1 MKSFWKFLIVL
12 LLLLKVI
19 IIAGAIWLKTDH
31 AKIFLAQTVVDIFK
45 NKFGLITKIDNINI
59 SFPLVA
65 DIDFLSVHDKTGE
78 VGSLKNLHINIL
90 PSLFS
95 LWEVTFWSISAE
107 ELTVNKVPQV
117 LVHTTEPRGFF
128 NPDIIIREL
137 SFKRVKLAAA
147 LTALS
152 QTLSFSLNSHLEY
165 NNSKQKLVFTT
176 NGKLSLEKESS
187 FEMLGSY
194 DHNQEQLD
202 IKYSKFSSEIANVT
216 GKLFIDQKHDIIN
229 GEVNHQS
236 NFLKQIL
243 APYLQDSI
251 GNSKGEIKITGTA
264 KNPKIIA
271 TGSIDLDLAPLVY
284 DTEVLLSW
292 NSVNGFIKLNY
303 GTMNARGGIA
313 YKNNKLI
320 LLNFI
325 TKGID
330 SEKTANLTLDL
341 NSLIL
346 TGKILVADKKLVEV
360 VKYFPF
366 IHSGAMNM
374 EAVFSSADNLKQ
386 QLSLKGQ
393 VSDLSSNVLSFGTVD
408 INLSSPDLWQG
419 KFANLS
425 VLFKALDISDFILD
439 EVKIDAQLQNEDIN
453 VKGNVLS
460 KQPTSINLSFDSV
473 FKSIYK
479 KNVNPLSVP
488 IEFVINTIGGSI
500 GNAQIKSSSKVL
512 LVIGDKKTLKLDNLK
527 IDDGLLNVDASIDG
541 SSMLVSALL
550 KNVPIEPLLTMPG
563 HKIVGRVDGAIKAH
577 GSINDPHLSG
587 QLKLS
592 NAKYEYKQYGIK
604 LKDIS
609 STIKANG
616 KLINFSE
623 ILAKDRVGNSLQGDG
638 KVSLTEQYAFSF
650 NMKSK
655 KLNPINTPYMHGEL
669 NGNIL
674 IHGDKT
680 EATAKG
686 QLTLGPFEIKIPE
699 RFKEKI
705 PELNTKEVVI
715 EQNKFSYPL
724 KLNIDLVTTD
734 KVFIRGWGVDTRLSG
749 NLKISGDNNLPI
761 VKGILNTVRGRYQ
774 EFGKILT
781 IKKGEL
787 IFDGPLSPS
796 PFLNIIGVYVSG
808 GTEIRLILSGPIVN
822 PHLAIESTPA
832 MSEERALSFLLF
844 GANTEDISTFQALQL
859 ADGIRRLSGHGG
871 GLDPLGFGRKLL
883 RVDDINFKTDEAN
896 PEKTSIGLGK
906 YLTDKIYFEIERGR
920 QADTTKMRIE
930 VQITPKISIE
940 NVTKQEGNTSVGI
953 NWRFDY

>member
-1 MKSFWKFLIVL
+1 MKSVWKILIVL

-19 IIAGAIWLKTDH
+19 IISGAIWLKTDH
-31 AKIFLAQTVVDIFK
+31 AKTFLARTVVDGFK
-45 NKFGLITKIDNINI
+45 NKFGLITKIGNINI
-59 SFPLVA
+59 SFPLIA
-65 DIDFLSVHDKTGE
+65 DIDFLSVDDKTGE

-95 LWEVTFWSISAE
+95 FWEVTFWSISAE

-117 LVHTTEPRGFF
+117 LYTSEPSGLF
-128 NPDIIIREL
+128 NPDIIIREI
-137 SFKRVKLAAA
+137 SFDQVKLAPA
-147 LTALS
+147 LTGLI
-152 QTLSFSLNSHLEY
+152 QPFSFSLNSHLEY
-165 NNSKQKLVFTT
+165 NSSKQQLAFTT
-176 NGKLSLEKESS
+176 NGKLSLEKDNS

-216 GKLFIDQKHDIIN
+216 GKLFVDQKHNIIN
-229 GEVNHQS
+229 GEVDHQS
-236 NFLKQIL
+236 NFLKQLLNPQIQE
-243 APYLQDSI
+243 YI
-251 GNSKGEIKITGTA
+251 GESKGKINITGTV
-264 KNPKIIA
+264 KSPKIIA
-271 TGSIDLDLAPLVY
+271 TGDIDIDRSPLVY
-284 DTEVLLSW
+284 DTEVLLSQ
-292 NSVNGFIKLNY
+292 NSVNGFVKLNY
-303 GTMNARGGIA
+303 GAMNARGGIA

-341 NSLIL
+341 SSLIL
-346 TGKILVADKKLVEV
+346 TGKISVVDKKLVEV

-366 IHSGAMNM
+366 IHSGSMNI
-374 EAVFSSADNLKQ
+374 EAGFSSTDNLKQ
-386 QLSLKGQ
+386 QLYLKGQ
-393 VSDLSSNVLSFGTVD
+393 VSDLSSNGINFDTVD
-408 INLSSPDLWQG
+408 INLTSPDLWQG
-419 KFANLS
+419 KFAHLS
-425 VLFKALDISDFILD
+425 VLFKALNISNFILD

-460 KQPTSINLSFDSV
+460 KRPLPINLSFDSI
-473 FKSIYK
+473 FKSINK
-479 KNVNPLSVP
+479 KSTKPLSVP
-488 IEFVINTIGGSI
+488 TEFVINNIGGTIGS
-500 GNAQIKSSSKVL
+500 AQIKSSSKIL
-512 LVIGDKKTLKLDNLK
+512 LVIGDKNTFKLDNLK
-527 IDDGLLNVDASIDG
+527 IDDGLLNIEASIDDG
-541 SSMLVSALL
+541 SILASALL
-550 KNVPIEPLLTMPG
+550 RNIPIEPLLAMPG
-563 HKIVGRVDGAIKAH
+563 HKIVGRLDGTIKAQ
-577 GSINDPHLSG
+577 GAVNDPHLSG

-592 NAKYEYKQYGIK
+592 SAKYDYKQYGIK

-623 ILAKDRVGNSLQGDG
+623 ISAKDRFGNSLQGDG

-650 NMKSK
+650 NMASK

-674 IHGDKT
+674 IQGDKT
-680 EATAKG
+680 EAIAKG

-724 KLNIDLVTTD
+724 KFNIDLITTD
-734 KVFIRGWGVDTRLSG
+734 KVFIRGWGVDTRLNG

-781 IKKGEL
+781 IRKGEL

-796 PFLNIIGVYVSG
+796 PFLNIIGVYVNR
-808 GTEIRLILSGPIVN
+808 GTEIRLILSGSIVS
-822 PHLAIESTPA
+822 PYIAIEATPS

-844 GANTEDISTFQALQL
+844 GQDTVDISAFQAVQL
-859 ADGIRRLSGHGG
+859 ADAARRLSGHGG
-871 GLDPLGFGRKLL
+871 GLDPIGFGRKIL

-896 PEKTSIGLGK
+896 PENTSIGLGK

-920 QADTTKMRIE
+920 QADTTKLRIE
-930 VQITPKISIE
+930 VQITPRISIE
-940 NVTKQEGNTSVGI
+940 NVTKQEGNTSIGI

>member
-1 MKSFWKFLIVL
+1 MKSFWKILIVL
-12 LLLLKVI
+12 VLLFKLM
-19 IIAGAIWLKTDH
+19 IIAAAIWLKTDH
-31 AKIFLAQTVVDIFK
+31 AKTFLARTVIDVFK
-45 NKFGLITKIDNINI
+45 NEFGLVAKIDNINI
-59 SFPLVA
+59 SLPLIV
-65 DIDFLSVHDKTGE
+65 DIDSFLVMDQEGEMGSV
-78 VGSLKNLHINIL
+78 KNLHINIL
-90 PSLFS
+90 PSFFS

-107 ELTVNKVPQV
+107 ELTLNRVPQIKV
-117 LVHTTEPRGFF
+117 NPNESSRLF
-128 NPDIIIREL
+128 NPAIIIRKL
-137 SFKRVKLAAA
+137 SFNQVNIAPA
-147 LTALS
+147 LTGLS
-152 QTLSFSLNSHLEY
+152 RQFSFSLNSHVEY
-165 NNSKQKLVFTT
+165 NNARQQLAFTT
-176 NGKLSLEKESS
+176 NGKLFLEKDSS
-187 FEMLGSY
+187 FEILGSY
-194 DHNQEQLD
+194 DHNQGQMD

-216 GKLFIDQKHDIIN
+216 GKLFIDQKHNIIN
-229 GEVNHQS
+229 GEASHQS
-236 NFLKQIL
+236 NFLKQLLDPKIQE
-243 APYLQDSI
+243 YV
-251 GNSKGEIKITGTA
+251 GESKGEIKITGTA
-264 KNPKIIA
+264 KNPQIIA
-271 TGSIDLDLAPLVY
+271 TGSIDIDVSPLVY
-284 DTEVLLSW
+284 DVRFLLSE
-292 NSVNGFIKLNY
+292 SGMEGMIKLDY
-303 GTMNARGGIA
+303 EAMNATGNIA
-313 YKNNKLI
+313 YKNNKL
-320 LLNFI
+320 LLSNFI
-325 TKGID
+325 TKGTD

-346 TGKILVADKKLVEV
+346 TGKISVIDNTLEEI
-360 VKYFPF
+360 VKYFPV

-374 EAVFSSADNLKQ
+374 EAVFSSTDNVKQ

-393 VSDLSSNVLSFGTVD
+393 ITSLSTTIFHSDTVD
-408 INLSSPDLWQG
+408 IMLTSFDLWQG
-419 KFANLS
+419 KFANLNIL
-425 VLFKALDISDFILD
+425 VKALDIKDFIFD

-460 KQPTSINLSFDSV
+460 KQSLPINLSFDSI

-479 KNVNPLSVP
+479 KDVEPLSVP
-488 IEFVINTIGGSI
+488 IEFVINRIGGEI
-500 GNAQIKSSSKVL
+500 GSAQIKNSSKVF
-512 LVIGDKKTLKLDNLK
+512 LVIGNKTTFKLDNLK
-527 IDDGLLNVDASIDG
+527 IDDGLLNIDASIDS
-541 SSMLVSALL
+541 SSMRMSALL
-550 KNVPIEPLLTMPG
+550 KNVPINPFLTITG
-563 HKIVGRVDGAIKAH
+563 HKIVGRLDGAIKAE
-577 GSINDPHLSG
+577 GAINDPHLSG
-587 QLKLS
+587 QLKLT
-592 NAKYEYKQYGIK
+592 NGKYDYKQYGIK

-616 KLINFSE
+616 QLINFSE
-623 ILAKDRVGNSLQGDG
+623 ILAKDRFGNNLQGDG

-650 NMKSK
+650 NMVSK
-655 KLNPINTPYMHGEL
+655 KFNPINTPYMYGEL

-680 EATAKG
+680 KATAKG
-686 QLTLGPFEIKIPE
+686 KLTLGPFEIKIPE

-715 EQNKFSYPL
+715 EEDKFNYPVNF
-724 KLNIDLVTTD
+724 NIDLVTTD
-734 KVFIRGWGVDTRLSG
+734 KVFIRGWGVDTRLNG
-749 NLKISGDNNLPI
+749 NLKISGDNNRPI

-822 PHLAIESTPA
+822 PNLAIESTPA

-906 YLTDKIYFEIERGR
+906 YVTDKIYLEIERGR
-920 QADTTKMRIE
+920 QADTTKLRIE

-940 NVTKQEGNTSVGI
+940 NVTKQEGNTSFGI